1 MFVNFSKTS
10 QEKKKKNNP
19 GSPCYCYHEIFN
31 FVRCSLVVADKII
44 NPNSKLL
51 WHLTDEKYIILTLK
65 YISDYSY
72 FFPLLTHS
80 YLAIFIIS
88 CFQGP
93 RLTITFQWKG
103 FEHKS
108 WNMDHHSE
116 SQEAKPL
123 TKCNEDSIQCVTTL
137 GFSKGCLVL
146 YIKADFPWQKLNSK
160 DIIK

>member
-10 QEKKKKNNP
+10 QKKKKKQE
-19 GSPCYCYHEIFN
+19 SPCYCYHEIFN

-51 WHLTDEKYIILTLK
+51 WHLTHEKYIILTLR

-108 WNMDHHSE
+108 WTMEQHSE
-116 SQEAKPL
+116 SQEDWPEAMKSPS
-123 TKCNEDSIQCVTTL
+123 NVS
-137 GFSKGCLVL
+137 
-146 YIKADFPWQKLNSK
+146 PP
-160 DIIK
+160 